1 MGSCHTVTI
10 SDLEDV
16 LARYWGYTTF
26 RPLQRDAMDAVLQGR
41 DSLLVLPTGGG
52 KSLCFQAPAM
62 VPVDSAQGRRPRLA
76 VVHESLKPFEQN
88 ARCGKGRERRRQGRR
103 RAFGK
108 PSGGR

>member
-10 SDLEDV
+10 SVLQDA

-52 KSLCFQAPAM
+52 KSLCFQAPA
-62 VPVDSAQGRRPRLA
+62 VVRPGLA
-76 VVHESLKPFEQN
+76 VVISP
-88 ARCGKGRERRRQGRR
+88 
-103 RAFGK
+103 
-108 PSGGR
+108 